1 MYSSFRLEKK
11 TKDISLH
18 FSQVAKRYRNL
29 RTTDP
34 EPIIYITR
42 ELGFVS
48 NLAHIDVADIG
59 CGGGRYSLLLA
70 KYLDG
75 KVRLRCIDNNEHML
89 ETLVP
94 YLTANGIS
102 KFVSVKCDAESLPFD
117 DNSFDCIITFN
128 AVHHFK
134 LRDFLV
140 EAARILR
147 DRSLLFIYTRTPGQN
162 SRNIW
167 GRYFP
172 QFCQKE
178 TRLYHRGKLE
188 QAVSAVPTLKLRTVK
203 DFKYE
208 RVATLERL
216 IEKAENRHYSTFWFY
231 SESEFAVA
239 LAEFRQNIRRYFSN
253 PNQVRWL
260 DEYLLL
266 VIEKEG

>member
-1 MYSSFRLEKK
+1 MYSSFRLEEKSN
-11 TKDISLH
+11 DISLH
-18 FSQVAKRYRNL
+18 FSQVAEHYRDL

-34 EPIIYITR
+34 EPIIYITQ
-42 ELGFVS
+42 ELGS
-48 NLAHIDVADIG
+48 ILDLPRIDIADIG

-70 KYLDG
+70 RCLDG
-75 KVRLRCIDNNEHML
+75 KVRLSCIDNNEHML
-89 ETLVP
+89 EALST
-94 YLTANGIS
+94 YLSANGIS
-102 KFVSVKCDAESLPFD
+102 KFVSVKSDAESLPFG
-117 DNSFDCIITFN
+117 DNSFDCILTFN

-140 EAARILR
+140 ESARILR
-147 DRSLLFIYTRTPGQN
+147 DRSLFFIYTRTPGQN

-178 TRLYHRGKLE
+178 TRLYRQDELE
-188 QAVSAVPTLKLRTVK
+188 QAVSAVPALRLRSMK
-203 DFKYE
+203 HFKYE
-208 RVATLERL
+208 RVASLERL
-216 IEKAENRHYSTFWFY
+216 IEKAENHHYSTFWLY
-231 SESEFAVA
+231 SEPEFAVA
-239 LAEFRQNIRRYFSN
+239 LAEFRQNIRNHFSN

>member
-1 MYSSFRLEKK
+1 MYSSFRLEEKSN
-11 TKDISLH
+11 DISLH
-18 FSQVAKRYRNL
+18 FSQVAEHYRDL

-34 EPIIYITR
+34 EPIIYITQ
-42 ELGFVS
+42 ELGS
-48 NLAHIDVADIG
+48 ILDLPRIDIADIG

-70 KYLDG
+70 RCLDG
-75 KVRLRCIDNNEHML
+75 KVRLSCIDNNEHML
-89 ETLVP
+89 EALST
-94 YLTANGIS
+94 YLSANGIS
-102 KFVSVKCDAESLPFD
+102 KFVSVKSDAESLPFG
-117 DNSFDCIITFN
+117 DNSFDCILTFN

-140 EAARILR
+140 ESARILR
-147 DRSLLFIYTRTPGQN
+147 DRSLFFIYTRTPGQN

-178 TRLYHRGKLE
+178 TRLYR
-188 QAVSAVPTLKLRTVK
+188 Q
-203 DFKYE
+203 DE
-208 RVATLERL
+208 RVASLERL
-216 IEKAENRHYSTFWFY
+216 IEKAENHHYSTFWLY
-231 SESEFAVA
+231 SEPEFAVA
-239 LAEFRQNIRRYFSN
+239 LAEFRQNIRNHFSN